1 MKRLS
6 PWRQIANAA
15 VLALNLMAGAALVL
29 TAYAGEF
36 SPAERPLMGVLVL
49 GVPLALA
56 AVVCLLIVDFVWW
69 RKTALVPIA
78 AIVASWPT
86 VWSVC
91 PLNVGTGIPAGT
103 PTQRV
108 FTLLTYNV
116 LTLCDNTGAY
126 AGDVNPTLSYILE
139 QDADVVCL
147 QELSVLNL
155 NKRLKITQPQLDSL
169 HARYPYIILSGTAVA
184 ILSKYPIENLHL
196 DSNSGVKGSR
206 CDMGGYV
213 LDIEGHRLALFN
225 VHLQSF
231 KLTKDDKAAYN
242 ELTHLRHEEEIKE
255 LGHTLVGKIKTAAWR
270 RAAQAQMLC
279 RYIDYY
285 GGENVIVAGD
295 FNDGPGCYTLRQLAD
310 LGMREVWPEVGFG
323 PTWTYN
329 ENRMYFR
336 IDHILWRGRLR
347 PAGIR
352 RGSGRWSDHYP
363 LIATFVW
370 DADDESES

>member
-1 MKRLS
+1 MSRLS
-6 PWRQIANAA
+6 PWRQIANAL
-15 VLALNLMAGAALVL
+15 VLAVNMIAGAALVL
-29 TAYAGEF
+29 ASYAGEF
-36 SPAERPLMGVLVL
+36 SPAERPMMGVVVL
-49 GVPLALA
+49 GVPIALA
-56 AVVCLLIVDFVWW
+56 AIVVLLILDFVWW
-69 RKTALVPIA
+69 RKTALVPIV

-91 PLNVGTGIPAGT
+91 PLNIGTGIPGGT
-103 PTQRV
+103 PPERV

-116 LTLCDNTGAY
+116 LSMRDNTAGY
-126 AGDVNPTLSYILE
+126 SGDVNPTLSYILR

-155 NKRLKITQPQLDSL
+155 NKKLKITQAQLDSI

-184 ILSKYPIENLHL
+184 VMSKYPIENLHL

-213 LDIEGHRLALFN
+213 LNVEGHRLALFN

-231 KLTKDDKAAYN
+231 KLTRSDKEAYDG
-242 ELTHLRHEEEIKE
+242 LTHLRHEEDINE
-255 LGHTLVGKIKTAAWR
+255 LGHTLVGKIKTAAVR
-270 RAAQAQMLC
+270 RAGQAQMLC

-285 GGENVIVAGD
+285 GGENVIVTGD
-295 FNDGPGCYTLRQLAD
+295 FNDAPGCYTLRQLAD
-310 LGMREVWPEVGFG
+310 LGLREVWPEVGFG

-329 ENRMYFR
+329 DHRLYFR

-352 RGSGRWSDHYP
+352 RGNVRWSDHYP

-370 DADDESES
+370 DNDESNQ